1 MRIYRN
7 TKTDYTDYTKRLKE
21 WGDKY
26 GMRYVKREFEEKRQ
40 LFPPDTKKENE
51 NHPQTLFVHQ

>member
-7 TKTDYTDYTKRLKE
+7 TKADYADYTKRLKE

-26 GMRYVKREFEEKRQ
+26 GMRYVKWERSEEHTSELQ
-40 LFPPDTKKENE
+40 SQP
-51 NHPQTLFVHQ
+51 